1 MKAAVAKTIVALG
14 LIVGA
19 GRTGNAQ
26 QLSLEAQL
34 SSEPPII
41 ISLSQID
48 HDGVS
53 VMSDAKDID
62 GAKLG
67 LPYRGMKKADV
78 DALVKDGLLL
88 RRPVWIM
95 DGQKIVAKC
104 GLIGEYGYKPQ
115 WESETK
121 YGLLLGFVS
130 VGEAQRVGTI
140 LKPEPSVDELTRRQD
155 RWMNNERSWIF

>member
-1 MKAAVAKTIVALG
+1 MKAVVAKIIVALG
-14 LIVGA
+14 LIVCGGRA
-19 GRTGNAQ
+19 GIAQ
-26 QLSLEAQL
+26 QLSLEA
-34 SSEPPII
+34 PII
-41 ISLSQID
+41 ISISQID
-48 HDGVS
+48 HNGVS
-53 VMSDAKDID
+53 VMSGAKDID

-67 LPYRGMKKADV
+67 LPYQNMEKTDV

-104 GLIGEYGYKPQ
+104 SLIGEYGYKPQ

-121 YGLLLGFVS
+121 YGLLLEFMS

-140 LKPEPSVDELTRRQD
+140 LSRNQVG
-155 RWMNNERSWIF
+155 